1 MQSTA
6 RTLSPEPQTGR
17 GGIGTAHPHIEE
29 SLEQLENRKL
39 KEINKKINPK
49 T

>member
-6 RTLSPEPQTGR
+6 RTLSPEPQTGK

-29 SLEQLENRKL
+29 SLEQLEN
-39 KEINKKINPK
+39 KK
-49 T
+49 